1 MKARSGERTRS
12 SDRLRRFWSG
22 NNRLRLMLTL
32 ELAVMLPAAALIYLN
47 FDQLKSLK
55 RDKVLE
61 GAIHGD
67 FHQMLAIAE
76 KQINHKVYTT
86 TEGVRDLFPSPDA
99 EKGDKLLRLD
109 AILSKHPELA
119 HVFLYEADR
128 GFLFRSQPQ
137 RMHDPYFFEEHQRL
151 EKTFRGWFT
160 IEAKTMLEGL
170 HKRAR
175 PISWIAERGKRAD
188 GYAYMTTAFFSL
200 PRLSQSQMVIAG
212 ATFDAEYLK
221 EKFFPQMLDALI
233 AYKLG
238 EDGGNPLAM
247 VVYAGDPDDGGAYGL
262 APGHANKPLAA
273 SAGWTEGK
281 PEVSR
286 NFADV
291 FEGLTLG
298 IKFQGT
304 SVEALGRSWVQ
315 RGFLALGVLS
325 LLLVGGLALT
335 YRSVS
340 KEVALARLK
349 SDFVSNVSHELRT
362 PLSLIRLYA
371 ETLELGRIK
380 GQTKVEE
387 YYRTIRTESERL
399 TALINNILDFSRI
412 EAGRKEYTSDKP
424 TLPSS

>member
-1 MKARSGERTRS
+1 MEARSGDRTGW
-12 SDRLRRFWSG
+12 SDRLRKLWTG
-22 NNRLRLMLTL
+22 NNRIRLMLTL

-47 FDQLKSLK
+47 YYQLKSLK

-61 GAIHGD
+61 AAIHRD

-76 KQINHKVYTT
+76 KQINQKAYTV
-86 TEGVRDLFPSPDA
+86 TEGIRDLFPSPDA
-99 EKGDKLLRLD
+99 EKEDKLHKLD
-109 AILSKHPELA
+109 WILSEHPELG

-137 RMHDPYFFEEHQRL
+137 RMNDPYFFEEHQRL

-175 PISWIAERGKRAD
+175 PISWIAEHGKRAD

-200 PRLSQSQMVIAG
+200 PRLSKSRMVIAG

-221 EKFFPQMLDALI
+221 ETFFPQMLDALI

-247 VVYAGDPDDGGAYGL
+247 VIDTGDPDADAGAYGL
-262 APGHANKPLAA
+262 TTAHANTPLAT

-286 NFADV
+286 NLADV
-291 FEGLTLG
+291 FPGLTLG
-298 IKFQGT
+298 IKYQGT
-304 SVEALGRSWVQ
+304 SVDALGRSWVQ
-315 RGFLALGVLS
+315 RGFLTLGVS
-325 LLLVGGLALT
+325 
-335 YRSVS
+335 RSCWS
-340 KEVALARLK
+340 AA
-349 SDFVSNVSHELRT
+349 SC
-362 PLSLIRLYA
+362 
-371 ETLELGRIK
+371 
-380 GQTKVEE
+380 
-387 YYRTIRTESERL
+387 
-399 TALINNILDFSRI
+399 
-412 EAGRKEYTSDKP
+412 
-424 TLPSS
+424 